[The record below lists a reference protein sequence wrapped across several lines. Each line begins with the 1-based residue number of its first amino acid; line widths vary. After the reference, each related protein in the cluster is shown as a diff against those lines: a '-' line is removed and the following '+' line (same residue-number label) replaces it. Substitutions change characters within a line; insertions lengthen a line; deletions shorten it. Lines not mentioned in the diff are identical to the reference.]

1 MRGVVLFSVLLVI
14 LLLGC
19 ATKQAIVREKMSF
32 GEEEEKAE
40 PVQEQGQ
47 ETGGEIMGKALFII
61 AQKNFRDEELSKP
74 KQILE
79 RAGYGVDV
87 ASITTDTATGMLGGV
102 VRPDLAVRDA
112 DITDYDMVVVV
123 GGFGAPEL
131 AKHQEVIDLLALAE
145 DKGKKLGA
153 ICLGPMVLAK
163 AGVLQDKRATVYKT
177 KESVAALEQGGA
189 VFVDQSVVVDN
200 DLVTANGPGA
210 AEAFGNE
217 LVKLLRG

>member
-1 MRGVVLFSVLLVI
+1 MRGVVLFSVLLVV
-14 LLLGC
+14 LLVGC
-19 ATKQAIVREKMSF
+19 ATKQIIVREAVSF

-40 PVQEQGQ
+40 PVQEQ
-47 ETGGEIMGKALFII
+47 EIGGETMGKVLFII
-61 AQKNFRDEELSKP
+61 APVNYRDEELSKP
-74 KQILE
+74 KEILE
-79 RAGYGVDV
+79 RAGYEVNV
-87 ASITTDTATGMLGGV
+87 ASLTVDPATGMLGGV
-102 VRPDLAVRDA
+102 VRPDLAVRDV

-123 GGFGAPEL
+123 GGTGSPEL

-163 AGVLQDKRATVYKT
+163 AGVLQDKRATVFRT

-189 VFVDQSVVVDN
+189 VFVDQSVVVDK